1 MQIVRSIEELKR
13 SVGVKRGFVPTMG
26 AFHQGHISLMN
37 VAKQECDEVVVSL
50 FVNPLQFGPNEDLS
64 RYPRNEE
71 QDASMAE
78 AAGVDILF
86 IPSEDIFVKNQRA
99 SIKVLGVSEAFE
111 GATRPGHFEGV
122 ATIVGK
128 LFHVVLP
135 QVAYFGLK
143 DRQQCAVISRMVADL
158 NFPVQLSF
166 QATVREF
173 DGLAMSSRNVYLS
186 ADDRKRAPLIYSTL
200 KSAEQQLISGANVTE
215 VLDSSVKSLTENG
228 FELDYLELVD
238 PETFEKVDALERN
251 SVIIIAA
258 KLGKTRLIDNLDV
271 SICG

>member
-1 MQIVRSIEELKR
+1 
-13 SVGVKRGFVPTMG
+13 
-26 AFHQGHISLMN
+26 MN